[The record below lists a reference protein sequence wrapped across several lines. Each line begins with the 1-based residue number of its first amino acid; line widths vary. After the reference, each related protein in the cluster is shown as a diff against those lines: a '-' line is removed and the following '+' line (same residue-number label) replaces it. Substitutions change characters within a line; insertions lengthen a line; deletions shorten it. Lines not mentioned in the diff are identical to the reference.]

1 MHSTTR
7 KFSTA
12 ADRASVRAAAV
23 TSSHIS
29 SSGLTSDSEE
39 ESSSSSAPVSKRGRH
54 GKAPL
59 RAAPPTLPEHAE
71 ESDLSDD
78 GGADVPRGDIT
89 MRELYQLLK
98 IQSAQLS
105 ALQRQQDTGRSSSA
119 QPLSASN

>member
-7 KFSTA
+7 KLSTA

-59 RAAPPTLPEHAE
+59 RAAPPTLPDHAE

-78 GGADVPRGDIT
+78 GGADVPRGDVTIT
-89 MRELYQLLK
+89 PHLLGQK
-98 IQSAQLS
+98 GMKRGAYVVDCRHYPHQEK
-105 ALQRQQDTGRSSSA
+105 
-119 QPLSASN
+119 